1 MVFLWRNQYVL
12 LSYGTINSQSALV
25 VRCLRPQCARTH
37 ARQDFLIDVDS
48 SHLGGLVRSQCA
60 CAYALK
66 PIPQRMDLRE
76 RKHASQSLS
85 LEPIQH
91 KSNLTINFDNGNQW

>member
-25 VRCLRPQCARTH
+25 VRCLRCGALVRTH
-37 ARQDFLIDVDS
+37 DKTAS
-48 SHLGGLVRSQCA
+48 SMSTVHILVWFGLFAMCS
-60 CAYALK
+60 YTLK

-85 LEPIQH
+85 HEPIQH
-91 KSNLTINFDNGNQW
+91 KSNLTIKFDNGNQW